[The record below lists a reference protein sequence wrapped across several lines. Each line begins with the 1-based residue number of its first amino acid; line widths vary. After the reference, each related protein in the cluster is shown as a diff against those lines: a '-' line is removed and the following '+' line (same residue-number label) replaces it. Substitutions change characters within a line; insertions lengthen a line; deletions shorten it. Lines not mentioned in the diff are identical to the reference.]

1 MEIIVGVI
9 AFWVVVV
16 FGSQALFKSWRRWY
30 LLQPARS
37 LKEIRNVDY
46 YRHLSF
52 AQFEA
57 LILEALRERQYT
69 ILGDPHLGRGD
80 DQGYAWRKGKKTV
93 LTYRLQRPVLAT
105 DIVGI
110 ERRFRAAGADE
121 VLVFTPFPEAPAS
134 RHQGVEILGGKKM
147 LRWFGL
153 LQYTAP
159 PISKQ
164 FADEKCDC
172 GAAMNERVSRQGMP
186 LLVCSMAPDCKVV
199 RRPERERAPSS
210 TVGIAP
216 RAVSA

>member
-1 MEIIVGVI
+1 MEIMLGVLV
-9 AFWVVVV
+9 FWALVV
-16 FGSQALFKSWRRWY
+16 FGSQALFKAWHRWY

-57 LILEALRERQYT
+57 LIYEGLRERRYT
-69 ILGDPHLGRGD
+69 ILGDPHLGRAK

-93 LTYRLQRPVLAT
+93 LTYRLQRPVLEA
-105 DIVGI
+105 DLEGIVK
-110 ERRFRAAGADE
+110 RFRTASADE
-121 VLVFTPFPEAPAS
+121 VLVFSPFPDTPTS
-134 RHQGVEILGGKKM
+134 RYHGVEVLGGKKM
-147 LRWFGL
+147 LHWFGH

-159 PISKQ
+159 PISKRYGN
-164 FADEKCDC
+164 ERCDC
-172 GAAMNERVSRQGMP
+172 GAPMNERVSRQGMP
-186 LLVCSMAPDCKVV
+186 LLTCSLAPDCKGI

-210 TVGIAP
+210 TVGIAA

>member
-1 MEIIVGVI
+1 MEILVGVI
-9 AFWVVVV
+9 VFWAVVV
-16 FGSQALFKSWRRWY
+16 FGSQALYKSWHRWY

-37 LKEIRNVDY
+37 LKEIRSVDY

-57 LILEALRERQYT
+57 LIHEGLRERQFT
-69 ILGDPHLGRGD
+69 ILGDPHLGRAK

-93 LTYRLQRPVLAT
+93 LTYRLQRPVLAS
-105 DIVGI
+105 DVEGI
-110 ERRFRAAGADE
+110 ERRFRAAHADE
-121 VLVFTPFPEAPAS
+121 VLVFTPFPDAPAS
-134 RHQGVEILGGKKM
+134 RHQGVEILGGTKM

-159 PISKQ
+159 PVSKL

-172 GAAMNERVSRQGMP
+172 GAPMHERVSRQGMP
-186 LLVCSMAPDCKVV
+186 LLVCSLAPDCKVV

-210 TVGIAP
+210 TIGTAP